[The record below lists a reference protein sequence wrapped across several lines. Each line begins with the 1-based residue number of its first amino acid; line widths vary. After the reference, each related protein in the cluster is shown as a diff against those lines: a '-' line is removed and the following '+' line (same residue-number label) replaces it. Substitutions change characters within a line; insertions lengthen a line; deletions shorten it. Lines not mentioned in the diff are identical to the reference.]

1 MELNIPS
8 LFPVRARW
16 DEAEYNR
23 IFLEWY
29 PRMCEI
35 AFRIVADRD
44 QAEDLAGESLWRL
57 WSSPPAGRENIPGWL
72 YRVTTHLAY
81 NALRASARR
90 VRYELQDSDADQT
103 GVEEQ
108 VSRNEQIERVRKIL
122 RKMPRRDVQLL
133 VLRYSGLS
141 YQEIAAALKLAPG
154 SIGTLLARAE
164 NRFASLHRKEEDDA
178 SR

>member
-1 MELNIPS
+1 LELNIPS
-8 LFPVRARW
+8 LFPARARW

-35 AFRIVADRD
+35 AFRIVANRD
-44 QAEDLAGESLWRL
+44 QAEDLASESFWRL

-81 NALRASARR
+81 NALRAAMRR
-90 VRYELQDSDADQT
+90 LHYEQHELAADPT
-103 GVEEQ
+103 GVEEK
-108 VSRNEQIERVRKIL
+108 VSRNEQIQRVRMIL
-122 RKMPRRDVQLL
+122 HKMPRHDVQLL

-141 YQEIAAALKLAPG
+141 YQEIAAALRLAPS
-154 SIGTLLARAE
+154 SIGTLLNRAE